1 MQRAHGKTVADS
13 STLHES
19 WLVAGR
25 SCILVLAML
34 TASLGAVADEPKP
47 PAAAKRFNFE
57 NDIVPIL
64 SKLGCNSGGCHG
76 KAEGQNGFKL
86 SVFGFDPSADFDSLV
101 KEGRG
106 RRVSPAS
113 PQHSL
118 LLRKPLGQ
126 VPHGGGKRMSEGSN
140 EHNMLG
146 DWIVAG
152 MPFGSPD
159 DPVVERIEVA
169 PAAATLGVQGRQP
182 LRVTAAYSDGST
194 ADVTATANYSS
205 NVPAI
210 ADVDPSGVVAA
221 SDVAGEAAILVSYLG
236 KVAVT
241 RTVVPRK
248 LDAPFVRPPEKNFI
262 DPLVWNK
269 LEQLGIQ
276 PSAPA
281 SDEEFLRRAYLDTI
295 GTLPTPAEARA
306 FLADQRPDKRAR
318 LVDALLERPEF
329 VDFWAL
335 KWADILRVDRQ
346 KLQAKGAY
354 TFYQWL
360 RASIRSN
367 KPYDQF
373 VREII
378 TAQGSSD
385 RVGPVNLYR
394 VVDTPEQL
402 ASTTSQV
409 FLGVR
414 IECAQCHHHPF
425 DKWGQD
431 DFYGMVGFFKRVARR
446 ADGEAIDLFVG
457 PPAEVRHPR
466 TGKVVPPHPL
476 EAGFGFQGSG
486 FSEDS
491 RNRTLNPDSDP
502 RAALAAWL
510 TAANNRWFARAIA
523 NRFWSHF
530 FGRGLVEPIDDM
542 RDTSPASNEPLLAA
556 LASYTADQKFDLK
569 QLVRAITGS
578 QVYQLTSATNKS
590 NERDELNFSHAALK
604 TIPAEVL
611 LDAICQ
617 AAARPDEFELM
628 PAGTRAIQLWDNR
641 VNHYFLQAFG
651 RPLRTTACEC
661 ERMNEPSVAQVLHL
675 MNAPEIQAKLSH
687 PLGRVHRL
695 IREKKTSGEIAEE
708 LYLATYG
715 RPPRDSERA
724 AAAAFLDAA
733 AARGSTPYQQ
743 AAEDLLWSLL
753 NTTEFLFNH

>member
-1 MQRAHGKTVADS
+1 MV
-13 STLHES
+13 
-19 WLVAGR
+19 
-25 SCILVLAML
+25 
-34 TASLGAVADEPKP
+34 TASTGAVVADEPTP
-47 PAAAKRFNFE
+47 LSPANRPAKRFNFE

-86 SVFGFDPSADFDSLV
+86 SVFGFDAAADFDSLV

-106 RRVSPAS
+106 RRVNPAA
-113 PQHSL
+113 PLHSL

-126 VPHGGGKRMSEGSN
+126 VPHGGGKRMNEGSN
-140 EHNMLG
+140 EHALLR

-159 DPVVERIEVA
+159 DPVVERIGVA
-169 PAAATLGVQGRQP
+169 PAEATLAVQGRQP
-182 LRVTAAYSDGST
+182 LRVTASYSDGST

-205 NVPAI
+205 NVPTI
-210 ADVDPSGVVAA
+210 ADVDSSGVVAA
-221 SDVAGEAAILVSYLG
+221 SDVPGEAAILVSYLG
-236 KVAVT
+236 KVAVS
-241 RTVVPRK
+241 RAIVPRK
-248 LDAPFVRPPEKNFI
+248 LDAPLVRPPERNFI

-281 SDEEFLRRAYLDTI
+281 SDDEFLRRVYLDTI
-295 GTLPTPAEARA
+295 GTLPTPAEAHA
-306 FLADQRPDKRAR
+306 FLADARPDKRAR

-335 KWADILRVDRQ
+335 KWADILRIDRQ
-346 KLQAKGAY
+346 KLQARGAFA
-354 TFYQWL
+354 FYQWL
-360 RASIRSN
+360 RDSIRSN

-394 VVDTPEQL
+394 VVESPEQL
-402 ASTTSQV
+402 ASITSQV

-446 ADGEAIDLFVG
+446 ADGEAIDLTVG

-466 TGKVVPPHPL
+466 TGRVIPPHPL
-476 EAGFGFQGSG
+476 EAGIGVQGSG
-486 FSEDS
+486 STKDS
-491 RNRTLNPDSDP
+491 DTASPNPEPRTLNPDSDP
-502 RAALAAWL
+502 RVVLASWL
-510 TAANNRWFARAIA
+510 TAPDNRWFSRAIA
-523 NRFWSHF
+523 NRLWSHF

-542 RDTSPASNEPLLAA
+542 RDTSPASNEPLLTA
-556 LASYTADQKFDLK
+556 LAKYTADQKFDLK
-569 QLVRAITGS
+569 QLLRAITGS
-578 QVYQLTSATNKS
+578 QVYQLTSATNAS
-590 NERDELNFSHAALK
+590 NERDDLNFSHAALK

-617 AAARPDEFELM
+617 ATGRPEEFDLM

-651 RPLRTTACEC
+651 RPLRATACEC

-687 PLGRVHRL
+687 PLGRVHQS
-695 IREKKTSGEIAEE
+695 IRAKKTSGEIAEE
-708 LYLATYG
+708 LYLATYS
-715 RPPRDSERA
+715 RPPRDAERT

-733 AARGSTPYQQ
+733 AARGSTPYEQ